1 MTRRT
6 SLPYYSNAVSN
17 NSGHVQTVIN
27 DLACG
32 YLLEFPEDYKFCR
45 HRNRYDNFKQIRS
58 HRLSHP
64 HLTFITTPSSKMSS
78 SSPPFPTT
86 TIPTRRYIP
95 NGHRNSQPSLLFYGQ
110 PNDDEEIPPTKGIL
124 KHVPSQPLLTT
135 FVGKYSTPK
144 GNDIN
149 LVNKRHFSGPT
160 TSTKHHY
167 VPHHSP
173 GTPPQSTIF
182 SQTPGVKTNSP
193 SGGRKFPKASEKRIL
208 QRHPQSDL
216 AFRFQRHVDYYINEN
231 AQSRT
236 EDAEVIDP
244 VYLALKQATGRYG
257 GSNSSRR
264 GSSAHNFDSAS
275 PSPRNLSQVSL
286 QDSGY
291 AEISNSRNQLL
302 GSTPMLDQPGMPPA
316 KAMSNGLIPQRRR
329 APKLNKQM
337 KSLSLD
343 CAEMPPEMKCSTM
356 RSPFKSKPIRQA
368 QGFATSGETSDWER
382 SLSPVGPSP
391 RRLPPQPINR
401 QPFNITT
408 HVVTHEFSGNDF
420 SLFLGERMNI
430 VDNGDP
436 DWLHGI
442 RTGDR
447 TKTLLTFPNT
457 CVAPI
462 MPGEQPMKLSQNVN
476 LIESRLRLYR
486 DQVVFAQPNSMR
498 DDRVKVRNERGTI
511 AECPLVYLTLL

>member
-1 MTRRT
+1 
-6 SLPYYSNAVSN
+6 
-17 NSGHVQTVIN
+17 
-27 DLACG
+27 
-32 YLLEFPEDYKFCR
+32 
-45 HRNRYDNFKQIRS
+45 
-58 HRLSHP
+58 
-64 HLTFITTPSSKMSS
+64 MSS
-78 SSPPFPTT
+78 RSSSVVSTSDRQKLSKQQLT
-86 TIPTRRYIP
+86 A
-95 NGHRNSQPSLLFYGQ
+95 
-110 PNDDEEIPPTKGIL
+110 DDKDA
-124 KHVPSQPLLTT
+124 K
-135 FVGKYSTPK
+135 KK
-144 GNDIN
+144 W
-149 LVNKRHFSGPT
+149 
-160 TSTKHHY
+160 
-167 VPHHSP
+167 
-173 GTPPQSTIF
+173 GT
-182 SQTPGVKTNSP
+182 
-193 SGGRKFPKASEKRIL
+193 
-208 QRHPQSDL
+208 
-216 AFRFQRHVDYYINEN
+216 AFRVVQSLNRFKSGSKQRHVDYYINEN

-391 RRLPPQPINR
+391 RRLPPQPKNR
-401 QPFNITT
+401 NF
-408 HVVTHEFSGNDF
+408 
-420 SLFLGERMNI
+420 
-430 VDNGDP
+430 
-436 DWLHGI
+436 
-442 RTGDR
+442 
-447 TKTLLTFPNT
+447 
-457 CVAPI
+457 
-462 MPGEQPMKLSQNVN
+462 
-476 LIESRLRLYR
+476 
-486 DQVVFAQPNSMR
+486 
-498 DDRVKVRNERGTI
+498 
-511 AECPLVYLTLL
+511 